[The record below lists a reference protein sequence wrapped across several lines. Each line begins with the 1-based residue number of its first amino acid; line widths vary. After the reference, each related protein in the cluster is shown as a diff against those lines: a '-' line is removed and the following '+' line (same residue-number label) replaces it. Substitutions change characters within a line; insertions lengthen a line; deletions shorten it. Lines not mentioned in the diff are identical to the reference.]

1 MKMHILNGGRL
12 RMRKSVYLPDALR
25 GETIVLPVS
34 CVLLRHPQGNVLF
47 VRFYEGEGA
56 GAVYSFDGNLTALM
70 GALVDVPVIV
80 NTMPQAIR
88 LAVVQSRQ

>member
-1 MKMHILNGGRL
+1 
-12 RMRKSVYLPDALR
+12 MRITCAA
-25 GETIVLPVS
+25 
-34 CVLLRHPQGNVLF
+34 PQGNVLF